1 MKRKI
6 EKLKQIKQDLSNL
19 IELLEGDLHCRQYD
33 GVLKNEL
40 SCYRTEGYD
49 YQNIID
55 SIFQEHGDEMLPIK
69 D

>member
-1 MKRKI
+1 MKKKI
-6 EKLKQIKQDLSNL
+6 EKLKRIRQDLSNM
-19 IELLEGDLHCRQYD
+19 IELLESDFKSQMYD
-33 GVLKNEL
+33 GLLKNEL
-40 SCYRTEGYD
+40 GCYRTEGYE